1 MEIAFLG
8 SSSSGNSTLICS
20 DESKILIDAGLSAR
34 EMERRL
40 ELLGHSPD
48 DIDAIIL
55 SHEHSDHC
63 KGAGIFSRRHG
74 IKVMANLPTF
84 AMAPIGDVEFAE
96 FMTLEEFNLNDLKI
110 RSYPVP
116 HNAAE
121 PVCFS
126 ISDAKHSIGFA
137 TDLGKVTQLVG
148 SVMSDKD
155 FLIIEANH
163 DEEMLRKGSYPDF
176 LKRSIASSNG
186 HLSNRATASAV
197 SNLVTERTQG
207 VALVHLSDENNT
219 PEKAEHEVRSALA
232 RKLKATKINAA
243 ERYKVTTPIVLR

>member
-8 SSSSGNSTLICS
+8 SSSSGNSSLICS
-20 DESKILIDAGLSAR
+20 DESKILIDAGLSAKI
-34 EMERRL
+34 MERRL

-48 DIDAIIL
+48 EIDAILL

-63 KGAGIFSRRHG
+63 KGAGIFSRKHG

-84 AMAPIGDVEFAE
+84 AMAPIGNVEFAE
-96 FMTLEEFNLNDLKI
+96 FLTLEEFTIGDMRV

-126 ISDAKHSIGFA
+126 ISDGKRSLGFA

-148 SVMSDKD
+148 NVMFDKD

-186 HLSNRATASAV
+186 HLSNRATALAV
-197 SNLVTERTQG
+197 SELATERTQG
-207 VALVHLSDENNT
+207 VALIHMSEENNT
-219 PEKAEHEVRSALA
+219 PEKAEHEVRGALA
-232 RKLKATKINAA
+232 RKLKGTKVHAA
-243 ERYKVTTPIVLR
+243 